1 MGKNFPAVRILITG
15 LELFALIMLNLI
27 GFYSLH
33 NVPQVNAD
41 SPYASIE
48 KSYDAFPSFTGV
60 VKEIKSIDVIGQI
73 ADAQDGTWNNEP
85 AYYET
90 DSVEI
95 GAERIDSAMI
105 RVAGRS
111 GERLFFASHSTYVYD
126 SICDDCGNIK
136 ITKGQRVTFVYAPN
150 DTNTY
155 TSVVAIKEDS
165 SGKVSSA
172 VLAYVFIV
180 LIPSVVVLVF
190 SILLMN
196 ALTKRIEEGGG
207 SKGLIITSVVMVIL
221 AVLFGTGSF
230 GIRRYIEL
238 TEQTR
243 LAHRVKAHAP
253 VIYLYSDSDEYI
265 DVKLELNGELTSTYP
280 LYGNEGWTVKA
291 SRDGVLTDRNGD
303 NYRFLFWE
311 ADLDMKYDLSK
322 GFCIRGADTEEFF
335 DEVLPELGLTE
346 TEAADFKA
354 FWLPLMVK
362 NPYNVIT
369 FQTKAYTDSAKLV
382 LSVDPDVEIRVNML
396 WYATDEFVDIEPQ
409 DLSGMNPPLDKR
421 HGTVVSEWGGEMIPR
436 P

>member
-1 MGKNFPAVRILITG
+1 MGKNFPVGRILITG
-15 LELFALIMLNLI
+15 IELFVLILLNLV
-27 GFYSLH
+27 GFYAL
-33 NVPQVNAD
+33 NTAPKVNAD
-41 SPYASIE
+41 SPYAIIE
-48 KSYDAFPSFTGV
+48 RSYDDFPSFTGV
-60 VKEIKSIDVIGQI
+60 VKEIESFDLLCIIE
-73 ADAQDGTWNNEP
+73 DAEDGTRNNEP
-85 AYYET
+85 KYFET
-90 DSVEI
+90 DSTEI
-95 GAERIDSAMI
+95 GVERIEFAHI
-105 RVAGRS
+105 KVAGRS
-111 GERLFFASHSTYVYD
+111 EERWFYASNSTYVYD
-126 SICDDCGNIK
+126 SIGDGCGNIK
-136 ITKGQRVTFVYAPN
+136 ISKGQKVTFVYDPN

-155 TSVVAIKEDS
+155 TPVIAIKDGS
-165 SGKVSSA
+165 SDRVRSV
-172 VLAYVFIV
+172 VLAYIFIF
-180 LIPSVVVLVF
+180 LIPSVAVLTF

-196 ALTKRIEEGGG
+196 ALNKRRNEGGG
-207 SKGLIITSVVMVIL
+207 SKGLIITSIVMIVV
-221 AVLFGTGSF
+221 AVLFGAGSF
-230 GIRRYIEL
+230 GLRRA
-238 TEQTR
+238 EQAR
-243 LAHRVKAHAP
+243 LAPRVVVHAP
-253 VIYLYSDSDEYI
+253 VIYLYSDNEEYI
-265 DVKLELNGELTSTYP
+265 DVKLELNGELNSTYP

-303 NYRFLFWE
+303 NYRFIFWE

-362 NPYNVIT
+362 NSYNVIT

-421 HGTVVSEWGGEMIPR
+421 HGTVVSEWGGEMIPK